1 MRNISVIIQARM
13 GSSRL
18 PGKIM
23 KEIIDKPMIEYLLDR
38 VSKSKMINEIIV
50 ATSDKKENI
59 EFIDFLKSKNVNY
72 FVGDEE
78 DVLCRYYLSA
88 KKYNITDIVR
98 ITAACPIVDSKVIDN
113 IVKKYIEDDVD
124 YTSNIFPRSFPKG
137 LDTEVFS
144 FHSLFKAHNEAN
156 SVYDREHV
164 TPYIRES
171 GNFKVSNLSLDKDY
185 SNYRL
190 TVDWEEDLKLIKKIF
205 NFFKPDIFFNWLD
218 VVDLLKKNPELID
231 INSHLNKL

>member
-98 ITAACPIVDSKVIDN
+98 ITADCPIVDSKVIDN

-137 LDTEVFS
+137 LDT
-144 FHSLFKAHNEAN
+144 
-156 SVYDREHV
+156 
-164 TPYIRES
+164 
-171 GNFKVSNLSLDKDY
+171 
-185 SNYRL
+185 
-190 TVDWEEDLKLIKKIF
+190 
-205 NFFKPDIFFNWLD
+205 
-218 VVDLLKKNPELID
+218 
-231 INSHLNKL
+231 